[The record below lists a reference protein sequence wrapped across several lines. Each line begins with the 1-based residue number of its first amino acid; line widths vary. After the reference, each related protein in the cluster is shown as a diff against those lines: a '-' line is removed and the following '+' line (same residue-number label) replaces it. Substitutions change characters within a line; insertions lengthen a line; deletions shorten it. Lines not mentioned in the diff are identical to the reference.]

1 MANFESVKMTNPYG
15 IEDTVLKLSID
26 SEQNSYRLSNLITE
40 PDSYVFVIWHKTN
53 TPCTISINVFG
64 EIIMSESNSQ
74 WTKVVK
80 VKKVSDVSNKNIDIT
95 PPINSTTFFYEAYL
109 SRGTIDTS
117 WSPAPEDDAE
127 EIIGLKSE
135 IKQTAE
141 RIDLT
146 VGNMEKEISQL
157 SIRAGKIEQTVKD
170 TEKSLTSKIEST
182 AGEINQK
189 VEDAKNDLKAEIS
202 LSADNIIHTVGKNH
216 VTAIRYIRD
225 WLNGSNLDTKNKWAE
240 INVFSKNVNIAK
252 EIIPTCKNE
261 DGSTITVEYPERY
274 TDGDTSK
281 YIEAETGWK
290 CLELDLGH
298 VENDIDYITIWHEY
312 PLTSAESES
321 VKIFNHR
328 LQVSTDNKTWFTLY
342 DSKYQQ
348 NGGYKENQNGKTYYI
363 NDTIIND
370 NFSSVQQN
378 ISGINTT
385 IQNVENN
392 LRTEIKESANGFNVN
407 VQKISQDLENAKSAL
422 NNAIESLSTSFSV
435 ELGKI
440 TGIIDGIDEETN
452 QKISSAIQ
460 QTASAWQGIFKK
472 YGMYDDGV
480 STEQIN
486 VTIDGKG
493 VQVLNPSTSRSTQ
506 MTTEGFEGW
515 YNGNK
520 VFWMQEDATKTSRVY
535 ADRGIELP
543 TLKMIPLEVQDSN
556 RIKHGGIAFV
566 KTGGSS

>member
-64 EIIMSESNSQ
+64 EIITSESNSQ

-95 PPINSTTFFYEAYL
+95 PPINSTTYFYEAYL
-109 SRGTIDTS
+109 SRGTVDTS
-117 WSPAPEDDAE
+117 WTPAPEDDAE

-170 TEKSLTSKIEST
+170 TEKSLTSKIVST
-182 AGEINQK
+182 AREINQK

-225 WLNGSNLDTKNKWAE
+225 WLNGSNLDTQNRWAE
-240 INVFSKNVNIAK
+240 INVMSNNENIASG
-252 EIIPTCKNE
+252 IVPVCKNE
-261 DGSTITVEYPERY
+261 EENNVSASYLERY

-281 YIEAETGWK
+281 YIESTSGWK
-290 CLELDLGH
+290 CLQLDLGQ
-298 VENDIDYITIWHEY
+298 VRNDVDYITVWHEY
-312 PLTSAESES
+312 PLTSDPSS
-321 VKIFNHR
+321 VSKIFNHR
-328 LQVSTDNKTWFTLY
+328 LQVSSDGKVWFTLY
-342 DSKYQQ
+342 DSRYQQ
-348 NGGYKENQNGKTYYI
+348 SGGYKETPNGKTHYI
-363 NDTIIND
+363 NDTSIND
-370 NFSSVQQN
+370 TFSSVQQK
-378 ISGINTT
+378 IDGITTT
-385 IQNVENN
+385 IQNVEEN
-392 LRTEIKESANGFNVN
+392 LKTEINESANGFNVN
-407 VQKISQDLENAKSAL
+407 IQRISQDLENAKSAL
-422 NNAIESLSTSFSV
+422 NNAIDSLNTSFNV

-440 TGIIDGIDEETN
+440 TGIIEGIDEETN

-460 QTASAWQGIFKK
+460 QSASGWQGVFKK
-472 YGMYDDGV
+472 YGMYNDGV

-486 VTIDGKG
+486 VTINGNG
-493 VQVLNPSTSRSTQ
+493 VQVLNTSTSRSTQ
-506 MTTEGFEGW
+506 MTTNGFEGW

-543 TLKMIPLEVQDSN
+543 TLKMIPLEVQDDN
-556 RIKHGGIAFV
+556 QTKHGGIAFV

>member
-64 EIIMSESNSQ
+64 EIITSESNSQ

-252 EIIPTCKNE
+252 EIIPTCKDE
-261 DGSTITVEYPERY
+261 DGSTITVEHPERY